1 MESVE
6 IIATDKYLPKRC
18 ITNKSIEKKFDLSSN
33 WISTRTGINQR
44 FYSDEDISMLAIKAV
59 ENLIMNSKIDIQKV
73 DLIIVATTS
82 TKKIM
87 PGISFIVQKAFN
99 IQKCRCIDI
108 LAGCSGYINAFDIA
122 RKYIITEDCNSALVI
137 GVEKLSECIDKNDI
151 NIVSLLG
158 DGASASILEP
168 TKSQKLYYSNIESIG
183 QIGDI

>member
-99 IQKCRCIDI
+99 IQKCRCIDV

-122 RKYIITEDCNSALVI
+122 RKYIITEDCNCALVI
-137 GVEKLSECIDKNDI
+137 GVEKLSEFILIIDEI
-151 NIVSLLG
+151 
-158 DGASASILEP
+158 
-168 TKSQKLYYSNIESIG
+168 QKIKVIKLWLKKF
-183 QIGDI
+183 

>member
-82 TKKIM
+82 TKKNNARYIFYSAK
-87 PGISFIVQKAFN
+87 SF
-99 IQKCRCIDI
+99 
-108 LAGCSGYINAFDIA
+108 
-122 RKYIITEDCNSALVI
+122 
-137 GVEKLSECIDKNDI
+137 
-151 NIVSLLG
+151 
-158 DGASASILEP
+158 
-168 TKSQKLYYSNIESIG
+168 
-183 QIGDI
+183 